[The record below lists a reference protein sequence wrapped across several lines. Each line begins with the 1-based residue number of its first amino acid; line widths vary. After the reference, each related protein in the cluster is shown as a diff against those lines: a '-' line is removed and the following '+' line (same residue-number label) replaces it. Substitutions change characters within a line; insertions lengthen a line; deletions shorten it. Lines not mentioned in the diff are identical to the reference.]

1 MCGGVGMGTQ
11 KKISLHRLV
20 TFCRSKYK
28 ARRVLDLPVEN
39 GISWCLSLIRPGQ
52 IDFSWII
59 TCKAAS
65 ENPTNIEYLY
75 ICD

>member
-20 TFCRSKYK
+20 TFV
-28 ARRVLDLPVEN
+28 VLNIRQSFDLPVEN

-65 ENPTNIEYLY
+65 ENPTKY
-75 ICD
+75 